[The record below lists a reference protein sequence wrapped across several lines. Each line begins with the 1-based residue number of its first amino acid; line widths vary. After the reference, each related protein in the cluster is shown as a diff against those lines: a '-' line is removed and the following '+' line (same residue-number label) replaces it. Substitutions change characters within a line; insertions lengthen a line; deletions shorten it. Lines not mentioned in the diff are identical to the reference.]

1 MALTEKGKS
10 ALGHIKTHFPTGAFT
25 AKDLSDAAGEK
36 IVAATL
42 NAVANNGYLNKLG
55 GSPVQFEAVADLLDL
70 LENMETPTATGLDN
84 TKMAT
89 AKRAKNDEF
98 YTRYE
103 DIEAEVMK
111 YRKQFRGKTV
121 YLPCDDPAEKKSEF
135 WSFFVNNFDAFG
147 LKKLIATHY
156 DENGKAYK
164 IWIDSDTTGD
174 GYIDDADALQEDLIG
189 NGDFRS
195 PECIDI
201 LNECDI
207 VCTNPPFSLFREFFD
222 AIMQANKLF
231 LIICPQNAFKYKDIF
246 PYIKEGKVWAGYSFN
261 KTFDFI
267 MSDDYV
273 LTKTGY
279 IDDQGRKHGKVAST
293 CWMTNMVV
301 NKRTDSKRGEKYAH
315 IMSKKLNCKTAICST
330 TPDYIYNILSGE
342 RIAAGE
348 AVTAICAIG
357 QPEQFFRFVENRF
370 EVIRKIAYDD
380 HHVYKQSELDAI
392 KGTIVTTEKDAVKMS
407 NFNRKDIYAM
417 KLKIDLDI
425 KTLLE
430 D

>member
-70 LENMETPTATGLDN
+70 LENMETPAAIGLDN

-164 IWIDSDTTGD
+164 IWIDGDTTGD

-222 AIMQANKLF
+222 VIMQANKLF

-293 CWMTNMVV
+293 CWMTNMTV
-301 NKRTDSKRGEKYAH
+301 NKRTEEMILTKKYNSSDYPYFDNYNAINVGRVENIPCDYDG
-315 IMSKKLNCKTAICST
+315 IMGVPISFLGKHN
-330 TPDYIYNILSGE
+330 PDQFEII
-342 RIAAGE
+342 GE
-348 AVTAICAIG
+348 ANHGSDNQYDLFKPIVNGKELFPRIL
-357 QPEQFFRFVENRF
+357 
-370 EVIRKIAYDD
+370 IR
-380 HHVYKQSELDAI
+380 
-392 KGTIVTTEKDAVKMS
+392 
-407 NFNRKDIYAM
+407 RK
-417 KLKIDLDI
+417 K
-425 KTLLE
+425 
-430 D
+430 

>member
-1 MALTEKGKS
+1 MALTEKGMS
-10 ALGHIKTHFPTGAFT
+10 ALGHIKTHFPTGAFS

-70 LENMETPTATGLDN
+70 LENMETPTTIGLDN

-164 IWIDSDTTGD
+164 IWIDADTTGD

-207 VCTNPPFSLFREFFD
+207 VCTNPPFSLFREFFNV
-222 AIMQANKLF
+222 IMQANKLF

-293 CWMTNMVV
+293 CWMTNMIV
-301 NKRTDSKRGEKYAH
+301 NKRTEEMILTKKYNPSDYPYFDNYNAINVGRVENIPCDYDG
-315 IMSKKLNCKTAICST
+315 IMGVPISFLGKHN
-330 TPDYIYNILSGE
+330 PDQFEII
-342 RIAAGE
+342 GE
-348 AVTAICAIG
+348 ANHGSDNQYDLFKPIVNGKELFPRIL
-357 QPEQFFRFVENRF
+357 
-370 EVIRKIAYDD
+370 IR
-380 HHVYKQSELDAI
+380 
-392 KGTIVTTEKDAVKMS
+392 
-407 NFNRKDIYAM
+407 RK
-417 KLKIDLDI
+417 K
-425 KTLLE
+425 
-430 D
+430 